1 MEKLNII
8 IDQLLGYGLSFGKS
22 LLTAFVIYFVGI
34 YIIKFANKLIKKALN
49 KKKNIDPAVSS
60 FVTSLVDVALKILL
74 IIAVISALGIETTS
88 FAALLAS
95 AGVAVGMALS
105 GNLQNFAGGLMVL
118 IFKPYRVGDYVE
130 FGGIQGSVKEIK
142 IFQTVLTTVDNKTIF
157 VPNSAISSGTL
168 TNYSTQPDR
177 RVDWTFSVAYG
188 TEYSVVKAKIEEI
201 MLADARIKK
210 DPALFIALGALADS
224 SVNITVRAWVS
235 VADYWDVFFDMN
247 KAVYEEFNKAGIEF
261 PFPQL
266 QVHTSK

>member
-1 MEKLNII
+1 
-8 IDQLLGYGLSFGKS
+8 
-22 LLTAFVIYFVGI
+22 
-34 YIIKFANKLIKKALN
+34 
-49 KKKNIDPAVSS
+49 
-60 FVTSLVDVALKILL
+60 
-74 IIAVISALGIETTS
+74 
-88 FAALLAS
+88 
-95 AGVAVGMALS
+95 LS